1 LAIRPQINWALTGR
15 TVYRCAGI

>member
-1 LAIRPQINWALTGR
+1 LAIRPQINWALTGK